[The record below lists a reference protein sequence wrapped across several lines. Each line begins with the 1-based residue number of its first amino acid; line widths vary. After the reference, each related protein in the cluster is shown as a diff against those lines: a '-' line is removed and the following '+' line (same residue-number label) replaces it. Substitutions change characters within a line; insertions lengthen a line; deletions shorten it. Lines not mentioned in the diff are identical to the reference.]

1 MSAPFF
7 SIAIPSKNR
16 PDRLEQAV
24 RSVLDQTIQD
34 FEIVVCDNSDEREA
48 EATAAAVRAIG
59 DSRIVY
65 VRTSGRLSM
74 PDNWE
79 HAISHARGSYVGI
92 LTDRSVFLPFAL
104 ERARREIET
113 TGVPLVGWFGDSY
126 GRGPEG
132 NDFRRRPRSG
142 QGWLVESRQL
152 LDYFVHGHFKLASK
166 RLPKLM
172 TAVCARSVLDTI
184 RSSPVGRV
192 CPPVCPDYTSGY
204 LMLAHTDRLVLID
217 DALFISCGS
226 GNGSSFRRRGAL
238 ADRFLRDL
246 GMTWPS
252 LVDRMPTQACF
263 TTALV
268 LNDLM
273 RVKAQD
279 PERFARFDIDRVQY
293 YLGCLTDYD
302 KAARR
307 GAELFEDYD
316 ELLEG
321 LQRERPDVQRAV
333 RTRNAYLGAASVLPP
348 EDGPAA
354 DADDDE
360 SAGGV
365 HPTFESV
372 FHAMTWA
379 VEHPAP
385 RSQSPAT
392 EVPPLPM
399 PSLAEVSP
407 AVVKPKR
414 RPLRRASAARSL
426 EPR

>member
-1 MSAPFF
+1 VSTPFF

-24 RSVLDQTIQD
+24 RSVLDQTVQD
-34 FEIVVCDNSDEREA
+34 FEIIVGDNSDEREA
-48 EATAAAVRAIG
+48 EATAAVVRAIG
-59 DSRIVY
+59 DPRIVY

-79 HAISHARGSYVGI
+79 QAVAHARGAYVGI
-92 LTDRSVFLPFAL
+92 LTDRSVFMPFAL
-104 ERARREIET
+104 ERARREIEA

-126 GRGPEG
+126 GRGPSG
-132 NDFRRRPRSG
+132 RDYRRRSRSG
-142 QGWLVESRQL
+142 QAWLVESRQL

-172 TAVCARSVLDTI
+172 TAVCARPVLDQI
-184 RSSPVGRV
+184 RRSPVGRV

-204 LMLAHTDRLVLID
+204 LMLAHTERLVLID

-279 PERFARFDIDRVQY
+279 PDRFARFEIDTVQY
-293 YLGCLTDYD
+293 YLGCLADYE

-321 LQRERPDVQRAV
+321 LQRERPAVQAAV
-333 RTRNAYLGAASVLPP
+333 RTRNAYLRAASVLPP
-348 EDGPAA
+348 GAAPSTDAEDE
-354 DADDDE
+354 DE
-360 SAGGV
+360 GGGI
-365 HPTFESV
+365 HPTFDSV
-372 FHAMTWA
+372 FRAMTWA
-379 VEHPAP
+379 AGHPAP
-385 RSQSPAT
+385 LAHMPAT

-399 PSLAEVSP
+399 PSLADVSP

-414 RPLRRASAARSL
+414 RPLRRAAALPL
-426 EPR
+426 ELQ

>member
-1 MSAPFF
+1 
-7 SIAIPSKNR
+7 
-16 PDRLEQAV
+16 
-24 RSVLDQTIQD
+24 VLAQTVQD
-34 FEIVVCDNSDEREA
+34 FEIVVCDNSDECEA
-48 EATAAAVRAIG
+48 AATAAAVQAIG
-59 DSRIVY
+59 DARIVY
-65 VRTSGRLSM
+65 VRTNGQLSM

-79 HAISHARGSYVGI
+79 HAIAHARGRYVGI
-92 LTDRSVFLPFAL
+92 LTDRSVFMPFAL
-104 ERARREIET
+104 ERARREIDA

-126 GRGPEG
+126 GRGPSG
-132 NDFRRRPRSG
+132 RDFRRRTRSG
-142 QGWLVESRQL
+142 QAWLVESRQL
-152 LDYFVHGHFKLASK
+152 LEYFVHGHFKLASK

-172 TAVCARSVLDTI
+172 TAVCSRAVLDRI
-184 RSSPVGRV
+184 RSSPGGRV

-204 LMLAHTDRLVLID
+204 LMLAHTERLVLID

-246 GMTWPS
+246 GMTWQS

-273 RVKAQD
+273 RVRANE
-279 PERFARFDIDRVQY
+279 PERFARYEIDRVQY
-293 YLGCLTDYD
+293 YLGCLADYE

-321 LQRERPDVQRAV
+321 LQREPSEVQAAV
-333 RTRNAYLGAASVLPP
+333 RSRNAYLGAASTLPP
-348 EDGPAA
+348 DDQPAA
-354 DADDDE
+354 EVDDE
-360 SAGGV
+360 DEGGGV
-365 HPTFESV
+365 HPLFESV
-372 FHAMTWA
+372 FHAMQWA

-385 RSQSPAT
+385 QSQSPAT

-414 RPLRRASAARSL
+414 RPLRRSAAAGAL
-426 EPR
+426 ELQ